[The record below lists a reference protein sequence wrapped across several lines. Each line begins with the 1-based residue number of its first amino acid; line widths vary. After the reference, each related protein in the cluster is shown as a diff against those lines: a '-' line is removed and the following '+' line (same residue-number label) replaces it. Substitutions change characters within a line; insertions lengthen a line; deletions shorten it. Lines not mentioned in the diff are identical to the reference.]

1 MEENEANHSDTL
13 LEYCAK
19 QMVRNWDNRKYR
31 SQIIRRLHTS
41 ANVDVVDS
49 IVDEF
54 IKEKKLSEGILCQ
67 FLPSICY
74 HLNLTGCDFLRN
86 SVLRQISFYCKNL
99 NVLVLDGCKQL
110 SNYTLQYILQNC
122 WKLEV
127 LSLKGCY
134 LITDGPFITS
144 CSLFYGLH
152 ALVSLRR
159 LSLSRCSQL
168 YGEFAIAVV
177 KNCSQLC
184 DLDISYCRHI
194 TQDALMAGATTITH
208 R

>member
-1 MEENEANHSDTL
+1 MSWCLTAAN
-13 LEYCAK
+13 
-19 QMVRNWDNRKYR
+19 
-31 SQIIRRLHTS
+31 
-41 ANVDVVDS
+41 S
-49 IVDEF
+49 I
-54 IKEKKLSEGILCQ
+54 
-67 FLPSICY
+67 
-74 HLNLTGCDFLRN
+74 
-86 SVLRQISFYCKNL
+86 
-99 NVLVLDGCKQL
+99 

-152 ALVSLRR
+152 ALVSLRVLSR
-159 LSLSRCSQL
+159 LSLHTSASRCPRCSQL

-177 KNCSQLC
+177 KNCSQL
-184 DLDISYCRHI
+184 S
-194 TQDALMAGATTITH
+194 TWTFPTAATSRRT